1 MQQESP
7 KYKKYYNF
15 NLFIKRGDTFQQ
27 AGRIQNLEES
37 KALDRKIMNMLK
49 EKNIYFGV
57 YSHEN
62 IKYISDNIIKNLQA
76 VREKPEIEIK
86 DTPTLKDAALYDKL
100 YGKETVN
107 GYFIVDSVTLN
118 NNTFVMGYNPN
129 APQPYATWQ
138 KSDDEYSL
146 GHYFSNELKAKC
158 DLLKR
163 ADNTLN
169 NEKYDFIDNI
179 ESSIS
184 NGQAVEPQDYDF
196 YKTLVSEPEQIN
208 SEVDMNEDFEM

>member
-1 MQQESP
+1 M
-7 KYKKYYNF
+7 
-15 NLFIKRGDTFQQ
+15 
-27 AGRIQNLEES
+27 
-37 KALDRKIMNMLK
+37 
-49 EKNIYFGV
+49 V
-57 YSHEN
+57 
-62 IKYISDNIIKNLQA
+62 II
-76 VREKPEIEIK
+76 
-86 DTPTLKDAALYDKL
+86 
-100 YGKETVN
+100 
-107 GYFIVDSVTLN
+107 
-118 NNTFVMGYNPN
+118 
-129 APQPYATWQ
+129 Q

-208 SEVDMNEDFEM
+208 SEVDMNEDFEMQEIRKEKHLKWQKK